1 LGAVS
6 SEGRALWERYRE
18 IARPEAITRVA
29 LRYVNRLDLPL
40 PFKDFKEYILTVPE
54 IAPALPQ
61 VLSGFFMQ
69 LHIPQTDL
77 EAVAV
82 LNVAMMPQI
91 SVNFCSVALDI
102 DVFRDRD
109 VAQAEDEMWA
119 LKRN

>member
-1 LGAVS
+1 
-6 SEGRALWERYRE
+6 
-18 IARPEAITRVA
+18 
-29 LRYVNRLDLPL
+29 
-40 PFKDFKEYILTVPE
+40 
-54 IAPALPQ
+54 
-61 VLSGFFMQ
+61 MQ

-119 LKRN
+119 YLERLRERKNHIFEACVTDAMRRRFE